1 MSDTSPLQLCTL
13 GRAVGGLTRP
23 SCGVQGTPRQA
34 RSGGAGQARLSGHR
48 APQQRTQAPPG
59 TPGADGVPC
68 ALQTRCE
75 RCCGPVRPTQA
86 TWWPSPH
93 GRGHP
98 GTDQPPGACLGL
110 QARRQGVIGSRLG
123 SGHAHRKAAS
133 VLVGTASTRREQVA
147 CISRS
152 APDALASTTTAPAG
166 APAGAGSSSS
176 STAARRFCASAS
188 SGGLRARAAA
198 CAPPGCGVWQTRGV
212 QLACVRDWRSSYGVR
227 HSRRTAGP
235 RKSGGSTA

>member
-75 RCCGPVRPTQA
+75 RCCGPVRPRQA
-86 TWWPSPH
+86 TRRPSPH
-93 GRGHP
+93 GRGRP

-110 QARRQGVIGSRLG
+110 QARRPGVIGSRLKVRARAPEG
-123 SGHAHRKAAS
+123 RQRVGGHGQHAARAGGLHQPQRARRLGLHDDRTGRRARRRGQLVQQHRRAQ
-133 VLVGTASTRREQVA
+133 VLRVRLVRR
-147 CISRS
+147 
-152 APDALASTTTAPAG
+152 PAG
-166 APAGAGSSSS
+166 ARRSVCTARMWGLANARCATGMRAG
-176 STAARRFCASAS
+176 
-188 SGGLRARAAA
+188 
-198 CAPPGCGVWQTRGV
+198 
-212 QLACVRDWRSSYGVR
+212 LA
-227 HSRRTAGP
+227 
-235 RKSGGSTA
+235 